1 MMRQMPRLDVTGRAG
16 ARHQL
21 NADAGGTLMEAL
33 RDADMGI
40 EAICGGQCACA
51 TCHCWVAADWFAQL
65 PDVSDDERELL
76 SSLDHYDPLRSRLTC
91 QLEIT
96 DVPDGL
102 PLIVAPEE

>member
-1 MMRQMPRLDVTGRAG
+1 MPRLDVTDREG
-16 ARHQL
+16 ARHEL
-21 NADAGGTLMEAL
+21 YADAGGTLMEAL

-65 PDVSDDERELL
+65 PDVSEDERDLL
-76 SSLDHYDPLRSRLTC
+76 SSLDHYDPQRSRLTC

-102 PLIVAPEE
+102 PVTVAPEE